1 MPYLGGKSQAGT
13 YQRIINLIPPHD
25 VYIEPFLG
33 GGAIARLKRPAR
45 LSFGVDK
52 SPAVP
57 TPPEGMTFVRGCG
70 IEFLEV
76 FEFDGT
82 EFVYCDPPY
91 LHSTRKSRHRYPHE
105 LSDADHTRLL
115 RLLRS
120 LPCSVMISG
129 YPSALY
135 DAALAGWNREEFE
148 VQTRGH
154 TWATEV
160 LWFNYERPNVLHD
173 LRYVGKDYR
182 ERLRIKRKIARWRA
196 RLEAT
201 STLERAALFSALVG
215 RHERARP
222 LAPALAL
229 RPGVRTCGRLA
240 IA

>member
-45 LSFGVDK
+45 LSFGVDR
-52 SPAVP
+52 SEAVP
-57 TPPEGMTFVRGCG
+57 APPPGMTFVHGCG
-70 IEFLEV
+70 LEFLEA
-76 FEFDGT
+76 FEFRGG

-91 LHSTRKSRHRYPHE
+91 VHSTRKSHHRYRFE
-105 LSDADHTRLL
+105 LTDSDHRRLL
-115 RLLRS
+115 TMIKA

-135 DAALAGWNREEFE
+135 DRELADWNREEFE

-160 LWFNYERPNVLHD
+160 LWFNYERPSVLHD

-182 ERLRIKRKIARWRA
+182 ERLRIKRKIGRWRA
-196 RLEAT
+196 RLAAT
-201 STLERAALFSALVG
+201 SDLERAAIFAALVDVMGEHG
-215 RHERARP
+215 R
-222 LAPALAL
+222 
-229 RPGVRTCGRLA
+229 
-240 IA
+240 